1 MKKLLMT
8 VSLAGILLISTGC
21 DDDRNN
27 MAEQPGTPEGR
38 LEDTSVAA
46 DTMNAPAETS
56 SPSSMEQ
63 AGNLDA
69 WTAGTVVRPAPGT
82 GASTLTE
89 VRAGLHHEYDRV
101 VFEFGRDS
109 IPGYHVEY
117 VDKPVRK
124 CGSGNVV
131 EVAGDGWLEVR
142 MNPARAHTEAGEAT
156 ITERSRLFDMP
167 VLKQLE
173 LTCDFEANVTWV
185 LGVAS
190 PNRYRVKEVPDPARL
205 VIDVKH

>member
-1 MKKLLMT
+1 MKKLL
-8 VSLAGILLISTGC
+8 VIGSLLFVIGC
-21 DDDRNN
+21 GDERNN
-27 MAEQPGTPEGR
+27 MAEHPEAPEER
-38 LEDTSVAA
+38 LEDTSMVA
-46 DTMNAPAETS
+46 DTVGAQANAPSFS
-56 SPSSMEQ
+56 SVEQ
-63 AGNLDA
+63 AGSLDV
-69 WTAGTVVRPAPGT
+69 WTAGTVARPAPGT

-109 IPGYHVEY
+109 LPGYHVEY
-117 VDKPVRK
+117 VDEPIRK

-131 EVAGDGWLEVR
+131 EMAGDGWLEVR
-142 MNPARAHTEAGEAT
+142 MTPARAHTEAGEAT

-185 LGVAS
+185 LGLAS

>member
-1 MKKLLMT
+1 MKKLLMIA
-8 VSLAGILLISTGC
+8 SLIGSLLFSTGC
-21 DDDRNN
+21 GDGRNN
-27 MAEQPGTPEGR
+27 MAEQPEAPEER
-38 LEDTSVAA
+38 LEDTSAAA
-46 DTMNAPAETS
+46 DAAEAPSDTS
-56 SPSSMEQ
+56 SPSSMER
-63 AGNLDA
+63 AGGLDA
-69 WTAGTVVRPAPGT
+69 WTAGAVARPAPGM

-117 VDKPVRK
+117 IDEPVRK

-142 MNPARAHTEAGEAT
+142 MTPARAHTEAGEAT
-156 ITERSRLFDMP
+156 VTERSRLFDMP
-167 VLKQLE
+167 VLKQVE
-173 LTCDFEANVTWV
+173 LTCDFEANVAWV